1 MSDSLGHDLRTAV
14 RLLNRSR
21 GFAAAAVVMLALGI
35 GANTAIFSVLRAT
48 SLRGSTLPD
57 PDRLAMIWTLPAGD
71 PDGREGARIVEYF
84 AWRDRNRTFADVG
97 TMLPWQATVGA
108 ARDGEPAERLSG
120 WRFSASAFRA
130 LGVAPQLGRFFTR
143 EEDVPTAT
151 GAADIVVISDR
162 LWRTRFEADPG
173 VVGKTMLLDGSA
185 TTIVGVMPPGF
196 GVLDT
201 QSDIFLPSPF
211 SVFQVQ
217 SRGTN
222 RVLTIIGRLRPETS
236 VEQAQADMESIA
248 AALAAE
254 DPAPQQ
260 GRGILVEPLDG
271 ALFGTVREV
280 LGVLQG
286 AVGFVLLIACANV
299 AGLLLVRAAARR
311 QDVAIR
317 HALGASRTRIVRVFL
332 IESLLLSAAGG
343 LAGVALAWWSVQLL
357 VDASPVWLN
366 TVTRIGIDGSVLAFT
381 LIVSLVTGAAFGTAP
396 ALGVSASDLIAPL
409 KAGARGASA
418 GRGQRRMQ
426 SAMLVAQVTL
436 TLVLLIGAGLLIR
449 SFWQLQQVPLGLE
462 PGGVLT
468 FQTRLPANKYFSQVG
483 TQNGFTQLKISPVPG
498 ELFDRVRERLQQ
510 VPGVVAVAGTNVPPV
525 AGGAIAAPFTIEG
538 RPIEGAPSGAAPNA
552 GFATGDGGIFA
563 NYTLVTP
570 DYFRA
575 MRIAVRGREF
585 TPRDRAGTPPVAVIN
600 EAMARRYWPGENP
613 IGRRITVGIVT
624 GDEPREIVGVVGD
637 TPVSRMDRAPEP
649 ALYVPHLQESLR
661 SRVPYGQSRVNM
673 TFMLRVDQPLSAV
686 VPAVRRAM
694 SEVDPTLPV
703 SQVEMMDAYLSR
715 QIAAPRDSMVLVAA
729 FGAVALLLAAFGIY
743 GIVAYGIVQRTHEI
757 GIRMALGARRLAVLG
772 LVLRQSTVLT
782 AAGIVLGVLAAAAL
796 TRYMETLLFNLTP
809 LDATTF
815 AAVPMA
821 FMLIAA
827 LAAYL
832 PARRATKLDPHI
844 VLRRS

>member
-1 MSDSLGHDLRTAV
+1 MSDSLAHDLRTAL

-35 GANTAIFSVLRAT
+35 GANTALFSVLRAT

-57 PDRLAMIWTLPAGD
+57 PDRLAIIYTLPAGD

-84 AWRDRNRTFADVG
+84 AWRDRNRTFTEVG
-97 TMLPWQATVGA
+97 SMLQWQSTVGA
-108 ARDGEPAERLSG
+108 VRDGEPAERLSG

-130 LGVAPQLGRFFTR
+130 VGIAPQLGRFFTP

-162 LWRTRFEADPG
+162 LWRTRFDADPG
-173 VVGKTMLLDGSA
+173 VIGRTMLLDGSA

-201 QSDIFLPSPF
+201 QSDIWLPSPF
-211 SVFQVQ
+211 SFFQIQ
-217 SRGTN
+217 SRSTN
-222 RVLTIIGRLRPETS
+222 RVLTIVGRLRPDTS
-236 VEQAQADMESIA
+236 VEQAQSDMESIA

-271 ALFGTVREV
+271 ALFGVVREV

-299 AGLLLVRAAARR
+299 AGLLLVRAAARQ

-357 VDASPVWLN
+357 VDASPAWLN

-381 LIVSLVTGAAFGTAP
+381 SAISLVTAVAFGTAP
-396 ALGVSASDLIAPL
+396 ALGVSASDLVTPL
-409 KAGARGASA
+409 KAAARAASGARGH
-418 GRGQRRMQ
+418 RRMQ
-426 SAMLVAQVTL
+426 SAMVVAQVTL
-436 TLVLLIGAGLLIR
+436 TLVLLVGAGLLIR
-449 SFWQLQQVPLGLE
+449 SFWRLQQVPLGLE

-483 TQNGFTQLKISPVPG
+483 VQNGFAQLNISPVPG

-510 VPGVVAVAGTNVPPV
+510 VPGVVSVAGTNVPPV
-525 AGGAIAAPFTIEG
+525 AGGAMAAPFTIEG
-538 RPIEGAPSGAAPNA
+538 RPIEGVPSGAGPNA
-552 GFATGDGGIFA
+552 AFATGDGGIFA

-570 DYFRA
+570 DYFSA
-575 MRIAVRGREF
+575 LRIPVRGREF

-600 EAMARRYWPGENP
+600 EAMAGRYWPGENP
-613 IGRRITVGIVT
+613 IGRRITVGIVA
-624 GDEPREIVGVVGD
+624 GQEPREIVGVVGD
-637 TPVSRMDRAPEP
+637 TPVSRLDRAPEP

-661 SRVPYGQSRVNM
+661 SRVPYGQSRVTM
-673 TFMLRVDQPLSAV
+673 TFMLRIDQPLSAV
-686 VPAVRRAM
+686 VPAVRRAIG
-694 SEVDPTLPV
+694 EVDASLPV

-715 QIAAPRDSMVLVAA
+715 QIAAPRDSMLLVAA
-729 FGAVALLLAAFGIY
+729 FGAVALVLAAFGIY
-743 GIVAYGIVQRTHEI
+743 GIVAYGVVQRTHEI
-757 GIRMALGARRLAVLG
+757 GIRMALGARRLTVLG
-772 LVLRQSTVLT
+772 LVLRQSTALT
-782 AAGIVLGVLAAAAL
+782 AVGLVLGLAAAAAL
-796 TRYMETLLFNLTP
+796 SRYMQNLLFDLTP
-809 LDATTF
+809 LDAATF
-815 AAVPMA
+815 MAVPA
-821 FMLIAA
+821 VFVLIAA

-832 PARRATKLDPHI
+832 PARRATKLDPQI